1 MIFYQIIVY
10 AFLAPGL
17 FCLLPLDLS
26 IFALYRLLIAT
37 IRKTIVCRI
46 VIYFYV
52 FLHNSYFVERV
63 FPLFRH
69 LCPLYFVFMRFSMV
83 LYAPFALL
91 IALKRSLVQ

>member
-46 VIYFYV
+46 VSP
-52 FLHNSYFVERV
+52 FLRLLGRSW
-63 FPLFRH
+63 FPFGALMPAL
-69 LCPLYFVFMRFSMV
+69 LC
-83 LYAPFALL
+83 LYAVFNGFICPFCSSHCIKA
-91 IALKRSLVQ
+91 